1 MQVIRIDMALVTRDL
16 FRNWWR
22 DMDRYHQELE
32 EHFKRLSTRD
42 DFWKLPPMPSFKE
55 FFQPWRNM
63 IEDLEHQVGGST
75 TVERD
80 DNKYQ
85 VIVDV
90 QQFAP
95 EEITV
100 RTDDKSITI
109 EGKHEEKKDQ
119 HGYVSRHFV
128 RRYVLPQGYD
138 IGHVKPSLSS
148 DGILTIT
155 APRLTL
161 PAPGERIVPIERS
174 NALAIK
180 A

>member
-1 MQVIRIDMALVTRDL
+1 MALVSRNL
-16 FRNWWR
+16 YRNWW
-22 DMDRYHQELE
+22 DDIDRYHREIE
-32 EHFKRLSTRD
+32 DHFRKLSVRD
-42 DFWKLPPMPSFKE
+42 DDLWLSSVRDRFR
-55 FFQPWRNM
+55 PWRSVEN
-63 IEDLEHQVGGST
+63 LEREIGGWA

-100 RTDDKSITI
+100 RTDDQCITV
-109 EGKHEEKKDQ
+109 EAKHHQRKDR
-119 HGYVSRHFV
+119 HGYVSRQFI
-128 RRYVLPQGYD
+128 RRYLLPKGYD

-155 APRLTL
+155 APRLAL
-161 PAPGERIVPIERS
+161 PAPGERIVPIRRS
-174 NALAIK
+174 FLPAIK
-180 A
+180 AK

>member
-1 MQVIRIDMALVTRDL
+1 MALVPREL
-16 FRNWWR
+16 FRNWWG
-22 DMDRYHQELE
+22 DMDRYHRELE
-32 EHFKRLSTRD
+32 DHFRKLSTKD
-42 DFWKLPPMPSFKE
+42 DHWQPPAMPSFNE
-55 FFQPWRNM
+55 FFRPWKNVM
-63 IEDLEHQVGGST
+63 GQLEHDVGGST
-75 TVERD
+75 TVDRSQS
-80 DNKYQ
+80 KFQ
-85 VIVDV
+85 VVVDV

-100 RTDDKSITI
+100 RTDDKCITI

-155 APRLTL
+155 APTLAL
-161 PAPGERIVPIERS
+161 PAPGERIVQIQRT
-174 NALAIK
+174 NAPAIK
-180 A
+180 AA